1 MKKST
6 GLLTVAVCLSVG
18 AVLQAIGLARYVG
31 RLPDDW
37 TGIGLY
43 SAALVAFAIGAL
55 GFLVQWRAAKD
66 RERQAE
72 ARHEGSGTGGLQ

>member
-1 MKKST
+1 
-6 GLLTVAVCLSVG
+6 
-18 AVLQAIGLARYVG
+18 VG

-55 GFLVQWRAAKD
+55 GFLIQWKAAKD
-66 RERQAE
+66 RERQEQAG
-72 ARHEGSGTGGLQ
+72 HERSGTGGLQ